1 MGHFKDG
8 ELTLLRQQWG
18 EFKPGDIT
26 MGDKGFCSY
35 YDVWKFQELG
45 VDTVMTLVRRTP
57 VEAAGT
63 VAVLG
68 PDDLLMTWLKPV
80 WNKNLSYSHE
90 EWLTLPDPLNL
101 RQIKV
106 TITAPGMRNQSIY
119 LVTTLTDASRYAASE
134 QADLY
139 FQRWDIDRLWRNIT
153 S

>member
-1 MGHFKDG
+1 
-8 ELTLLRQQWG
+8 
-18 EFKPGDIT
+18 
-26 MGDKGFCSY
+26 
-35 YDVWKFQELG
+35 
-45 VDTVMTLVRRTP
+45 MTLARWTP
-57 VEAAGT
+57 VEAAAT
-63 VAVLG
+63 AAVRG
-68 PDDLLMTWLKPV
+68 PDDLLMTWPKPV

-90 EWLTLPDPLNL
+90 EWLTLPDHLNL